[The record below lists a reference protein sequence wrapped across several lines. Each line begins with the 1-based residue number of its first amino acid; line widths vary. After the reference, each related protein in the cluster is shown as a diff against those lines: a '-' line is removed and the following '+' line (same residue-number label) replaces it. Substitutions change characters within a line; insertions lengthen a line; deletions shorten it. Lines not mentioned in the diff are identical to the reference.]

1 MMLPYTLIIVEILQ
15 HIFSLNFKRAH
26 LTALIIHLRLSHTV
40 KFMTRGDLPL
50 SLTTNVYRV
59 NYILS
64 FNEYHCVQQH
74 PWKGWQIYGTFFKPK
89 KDIKMEKKKFDRAR
103 ETLMSIAKQFPRHL
117 VWRRVIGHVL
127 IKIKRDFGV
136 CFRNLYVTRLFFV

>member
-1 MMLPYTLIIVEILQ
+1 MSRFCNIFFRCCHILSTLNVHTWPRLLFTCDY
-15 HIFSLNFKRAH
+15 HIRWNLW
-26 LTALIIHLRLSHTV
+26 
-40 KFMTRGDLPL
+40 GDLPL

-89 KDIKMEKKKFDRAR
+89 KDIKMERKKFDRAR